1 MQNFNPKL
9 RAALPPER
17 RHLVDTEVRHF
28 ESLYED
34 HWPEIYV
41 PTAVSGRKAVR
52 RECAAN
58 EMLKILKKSKDH
70 RQC

>member
-1 MQNFNPKL
+1 MLTDSFPGASAREFYPKL

-34 HWPEIYV
+34 HWPETFV
-41 PTAVSGRKAVR
+41 PTA
-52 RECAAN
+52 AAPR
-58 EMLKILKKSKDH
+58 L
-70 RQC
+70 